1 MVVNPF
7 DQAIETFPAELK
19 EVLKKTPADIKRAVN
34 EIRIR
39 AGRPVVLICLKNRC
53 CFLRPDGLLESD
65 AAKGFSVPGRMIE
78 ESVRSMS
85 GYSLHSVQNSLLNG
99 FLTLP
104 GGHRAGLSG
113 SVAWEGDRITAVR
126 RTDCINL
133 RIARQVFGAADKL
146 VSHYKRYGLDGTLIV
161 GPPASGKTTVLKDL
175 CRQLSNGLIGEPRK
189 VSLIDE
195 RGEIAAVYK
204 GQPQNDVGWNTDVFD
219 GYSKRI
225 GIDTAIRSMS
235 PDVIV
240 CDEIGGRGDE
250 ENILSGVN
258 AGVVMIATAHAA
270 SLEELLAR
278 KSTAAVLKSG
288 AFRWIVL
295 LDGARNAGNI
305 KEIVRYDEI
314 HGAVAAL
321 PDLGR
326 DRVSPI

>member
-1 MVVNPF
+1 
-7 DQAIETFPAELK
+7 
-19 EVLKKTPADIKRAVN
+19 
-34 EIRIR
+34 
-39 AGRPVVLICLKNRC
+39 
-53 CFLRPDGLLESD
+53 
-65 AAKGFSVPGRMIE
+65 
-78 ESVRSMS
+78 MS

-113 SVAWEGDRITAVR
+113 SVAWEGDQITAIR
-126 RTDCINL
+126 RTDCLNL
-133 RIARQVFGAADKL
+133 RIARQIFGAADRL
-146 VSHYKRYGLDGTLIV
+146 VSHYKQYGFGGTLIA

-175 CRQLSNGLIGEPRK
+175 CRQLSNGLNGEPRK
-189 VSLIDE
+189 ISLIDE

-250 ENILSGVN
+250 DNVLSGVN
-258 AGVVMIATAHAA
+258 AGVAMIATAHAA

-278 KSTAAVLKSG
+278 QSTAAVLKSG

-295 LDGARNAGNI
+295 LDSARNAGTI
-305 KEIVRYDEI
+305 REIVCYDEV
-314 HGAVAAL
+314 HRAVTAL
-321 PDLGR
+321 SDLGR
-326 DRVSPI
+326 DRTSPV

>member
-1 MVVNPF
+1 MNPF
-7 DQAIETFPAELK
+7 DQAIETLPTEIK
-19 EVLKKTPADIKRAVN
+19 EVLKKTPADIKRVVN

-39 AGRPVVLICLKNRC
+39 AGRPVVLICQKNRC
-53 CFLRPDGLLESD
+53 CFLRPDGLLEPEAS
-65 AAKGFSVPGRMIE
+65 KGFSVSGKLVE
-78 ESVRSMS
+78 ECVRSMS

-113 SVAWEGDRITAVR
+113 SVAWEGDQITAIR
-126 RTDCINL
+126 RTDCLNL
-133 RIARQVFGAADKL
+133 RIARQIFGAADRL
-146 VSHYKRYGLDGTLIV
+146 VSHYKQYGFGGTLIA

-175 CRQLSNGLIGEPRK
+175 CRQLSNGLNGEPRK
-189 VSLIDE
+189 ISLIDE

-250 ENILSGVN
+250 DNVLSGVN
-258 AGVVMIATAHAA
+258 AGVAMIATAHAA

-278 KSTAAVLKSG
+278 QSTAAVLKSG

-295 LDGARNAGNI
+295 LDSARNAGTI
-305 KEIVRYDEI
+305 REIVCYDEV
-314 HGAVAAL
+314 HRAVTAL
-321 PDLGR
+321 SDLGR
-326 DRVSPI
+326 DRTSPV